1 MIVPAIIP
9 KNFQSLEEEVSKIKE
24 LASLVQVDVC
34 DGVFTKNKTWPFIGD
49 FGEFDKLAKEEIG
62 LPFFDD
68 IDYEFHLMIDKPELS
83 VEKWIALGASSI
95 VFHIEATENSDD
107 IIQILRSREVS
118 VGIAIKPSTPNEK
131 IEKFIPK
138 IDFIQIMG
146 SDKIGAHGESL
157 QDSAIEKIKY
167 FKNNFPDSVIAIDI
181 GVNEETIRELEDAG
195 ASKFVSGSSF
205 LKLI

>member
-1 MIVPAIIP
+1 
-9 KNFQSLEEEVSKIKE
+9 
-24 LASLVQVDVC
+24 
-34 DGVFTKNKTWPFIGD
+34 
-49 FGEFDKLAKEEIG
+49 
-62 LPFFDD
+62 
-68 IDYEFHLMIDKPELS
+68 
-83 VEKWIALGASSI
+83 
-95 VFHIEATENSDD
+95 
-107 IIQILRSREVS
+107 
-118 VGIAIKPSTPNEK
+118 
-131 IEKFIPK
+131 
-138 IDFIQIMG
+138 MG